1 MKKILTLIAFSLS
14 VAFVQAQNPVSWT
27 FKAKKLADKTYEV
40 SLTATVQSGWH
51 IYSMTQKGEIGVP
64 TSFTFTNNAL
74 FTLDGS
80 VKSKA
85 KITKGKD
92 PSTNEVVEFYSG
104 TVTFVQKVKLKANVK
119 TSLTGSVEFMS
130 CDDKKCLPPKSLPFT
145 VALQ

>member
-1 MKKILTLIAFSLS
+1 MKKMLTLIAFTLS
-14 VAFVQAQNPVSWT
+14 VAFVQAQNPVSWA
-27 FKAKKLADKTYEV
+27 FKAKKLADKSYEV

-74 FTLDGS
+74 FTLDG
-80 VKSKA
+80 KTTSKA

-92 PSTNEVVEFYSG
+92 PSTNQVVEYYSG

-119 TSLTGSVEFMS
+119 TSFAGSVEFMS